1 MVERTETEEEGALL
15 LAEGGWL
22 DGQRWYVQGAMT
34 IGRAPDCDI
43 VIPDR
48 QVSRRHARLI
58 ESPDGFLLEDLAS
71 KNGTYIN
78 GQRITVPT
86 LLRDGDEVQIALA
99 QKFYFLS
106 SEATLPLEDVPAVW
120 GRLRLDPASRRVWI
134 GEREVVPPLSVAQF
148 RLLQAL
154 YERPGEV
161 VPRDDLIRAV
171 WGEDAL
177 GVSAQAL
184 DALVRRLRERLAE
197 VDPTHAYIVSV
208 RGHGLRLD
216 NPAP

>member
-1 MVERTETEEEGALL
+1 MMERTEEQGALL

-22 DGQRWYVQGAMT
+22 DGQRWYLKGAMT

-58 ESPDGFLLEDLAS
+58 ESPEGFLLEDLAS

-78 GQRITVPT
+78 GQRIALPT

-106 SEATLPLEDVPAVW
+106 SEATLPLEDVSPVW

-134 GEREVVPPLSVAQF
+134 GGREVVPPLSVAQF

-171 WGEDAL
+171 WGEEAV

-184 DALVRRLRERLAE
+184 DALVRRLRDRLAE
-197 VDPTHAYIVSV
+197 ANPTHAYIVSV

-216 NPAP
+216 NPPQ

>member
-1 MVERTETEEEGALL
+1 MSEQQEDQGALL

-22 DGQRWYVQGAMT
+22 DGQRWRLKGVMT

-78 GQRITVPT
+78 GQRITLPT
-86 LLRDGDEVQIALA
+86 LLRDGDEVQVALA

-106 SEATLPLEDVPAVW
+106 SEATLPLEEVPSVL
-120 GRLRLDPASRRVWI
+120 GRLRLDPAARRVWI
-134 GEREVVPPLSVAQF
+134 GGREVTPPLSVAQF

-171 WGEDAL
+171 WGEEAV

-197 VDPTHAYIVSV
+197 ADPDHAYIVSV

-216 NPAP
+216 NPPQ

>member
-1 MVERTETEEEGALL
+1 MSEQQEDQGALL

-22 DGQRWYVQGAMT
+22 DGQRWRLKGVMT

-78 GQRITVPT
+78 GQRITLPT
-86 LLRDGDEVQIALA
+86 LLRDGDEVQVALA

-106 SEATLPLEDVPAVW
+106 SEATLPLEEVPSVL
-120 GRLRLDPASRRVWI
+120 GRLRLDPAARRVWI
-134 GEREVVPPLSVAQF
+134 GGREVTPPLSVAQF

-154 YERPGEV
+154 YERQGEV
-161 VPRDDLIRAV
+161 VSRDDLIRAV
-171 WGEDAL
+171 WGEEAV

-197 VDPTHAYIVSV
+197 ADPDHAYIVSV

-216 NPAP
+216 NPPQ